1 MRNGKVGP
9 LEYDDGEQAQR
20 TPTGS
25 DYFEDASLAPVAPY
39 YLAGEMVK
47 LQEFTDLVGI
57 PGREDDFIPFLLEL
71 FDNWQE
77 KRDVRRIIQIDP
89 DFFRCSNRSGSAFAM
104 NGHLRTRLLGSN
116 FEVLRHILL
125 LDDQGHWF
133 ASRPSEGL
141 QQRIESGMLT
151 RKTTEPT

>member
-89 DFFRCSNRSGSAFAM
+89 DLLRGLNKSGVVDSYHGSSFAR
-104 NGHLRTRLLGSN
+104 NGHLRTDRKSTRLNSS
-116 FEVLRHILL
+116 HPCI
-125 LDDQGHWF
+125 
-133 ASRPSEGL
+133 S
-141 QQRIESGMLT
+141 
-151 RKTTEPT
+151 